1 MLFLFSNSSIN
12 NKLLVSI
19 VLKLILETFD
29 ITIVQ
34 RSPSNSKSYISDL
47 KIVAPLRLKCEFL
60 RVATHRVAL
69 RGAATQRTTQH
80 DAERRDATRR
90 SATRRG
96 SWLVARGSW
105 LVARGSWLVARGSWL
120 VARGS
125 WLVARGSWFVARGSW
140 LGCDRRTD
148 EYGPEYS
155 ESVEE

>member
-90 SATRRG
+90 NATRRG
-96 SWLVARGSW
+96 SWIVDRGS
-105 LVARGSWLVARGSWL
+105 LE
-120 VARGS
+120 ARGS
-125 WLVARGSWFVARGSW
+125 WLVARGSWFDPGYALSIVTFEIHLER
-140 LGCDRRTD
+140 
-148 EYGPEYS
+148 
-155 ESVEE
+155 